1 MRKKMR
7 RIPSQTRGTGM
18 LLHRPPS
25 PPLFFSFLFLVL
37 VDEAS
42 VCVNEPSSMVRTF
55 VREVFLFFGRF
66 LRNLSLLKPSE
77 GVENVGRC

>member
-7 RIPSQTRGTGM
+7 RIPSQTRGTEM
-18 LLHRPPS
+18 LPPS
-25 PPLFFSFLFLVL
+25 PPPPYFFLFWVL

-42 VCVNEPSSMVRTF
+42 VCVNEPSSMVLTF